1 MDIERPDT
9 TPGFEMESPNFN
21 LSFVTG
27 LQRGVA
33 SSMLEMETDWY
44 DKLLLNLAI
53 QPLKNCNIPWKIG
66 NPTSRYGY
74 LSLAHSHSVLIIP
87 LIAEIHD
94 PAQV

>member
-53 QPLKNCNIPWKIG
+53 QPLKFATFYRILVTLHADTDI
-66 NPTSRYGY
+66 Y
-74 LSLAHSHSVLIIP
+74 LLF
-87 LIAEIHD
+87 IAEIHVS
-94 PAQV
+94 AQV